1 VKLNRT
7 RALGALAIVALL
19 FGALPA
25 IGSSDALAQACDAP
39 EPLTFEMAYI
49 DETRA
54 GGEPLI
60 VTHPNGNLL
69 WGSHAGT
76 THFFS
81 PAAPDPTT
89 AAFLQNYE
97 GQTYQYYSEDGGETW
112 EFSPRTPIRGAVDSG
127 LPNSGFSDPEFA
139 IDKAG
144 NVFISEINLA
154 NIAFSKSSDGGKTYE
169 LMNVIG
175 ISMSDRQWMEADE
188 EDVLWFVANTF
199 GGGSPTAGEPVTGSL
214 ANRLYK
220 STDGGATFSAG
231 QSLIGNG
238 QRSSEIQVD
247 KSDGRLYQ
255 LDPRGSTLRMSVFAD
270 ARDQTPPNVDEE
282 QFVVAEDFSRL
293 SSIGP
298 TFDLDGSGNLYA
310 VWDDRGSANREKGIY
325 YTYSTDRGET
335 WSPAQKVN
343 TGDNL
348 AFWPWIAV
356 GDEGGVSITWLEN
369 DTATNNNPET
379 VPAGSGWD
387 VMVAQSLTGLGCE
400 ESDLAGFTVTK
411 ASDEPVHHGTVCNG
425 GTVCQARVVDR
436 RLGDYFSNAVD
447 ADGNTVI
454 AVSDTRSGG
463 AVALPLVI
471 RQTGGPTIGDGTEP
485 LRNDVVES
493 PEAEQPGSPG
503 DGSAREDQRNE
514 KAQGKGR

>member
-1 VKLNRT
+1 MNLT
-7 RALGALAIVALL
+7 RRIAALAVVAISVA
-19 FGALPA
+19 ALPTLA
-25 IGSSDALAQACDAP
+25 TGSGITALSGTDAACAAPAPLA
-39 EPLTFEMAYI
+39 FETAYI

-54 GGEPLI
+54 GGEPLV
-60 VTHPNGNLL
+60 VTHPDGTLL

-97 GQTYQYYSEDGGETW
+97 GQTYQYFSTDGGETW
-112 EFSPRTPIRGAVDSG
+112 EFSPRTPIGGAVDSG

-154 NIAFSKSSDGGKTYE
+154 NIAFSKSSDSGKSYT
-169 LMNVIG
+169 LQNVIG
-175 ISMSDRQWMEADE
+175 ISLSDRQWMEADE

-220 STDGGATFSAG
+220 SLDGGQTFSRG
-231 QSLIGNG
+231 QSLAGNG

-255 LDPRGSTLRMSVFAD
+255 LDPRGGTLRMSVFPD
-270 ARDQTPPNVDEE
+270 ARTQTPPNVTE
-282 QFVVAEDFSRL
+282 QQFTVASNVTRL

-298 TFDLDGSGNLYA
+298 TFDIDGKGNLYA
-310 VWDDRGSANREKGIY
+310 VWDDRGSATRDRGIY

-335 WSPAQKVN
+335 WSPAQRVSGD
-343 TGDNL
+343 TGL
-348 AFWPWIAV
+348 AIWPWIAV
-356 GDEGGVSITWLEN
+356 GDEGGVSIAWLQN
-369 DTATNNNPET
+369 DEGTSANPEA
-379 VPAGSGWD
+379 VPASSGWH
-387 VMVAQSLTGLGCE
+387 VEVAQSQTGLGCAD
-400 ESDLAGFTVTK
+400 SDLAGFTVTR
-411 ASDEPVHHGTVCNG
+411 ASDEPVHRGTICNG
-425 GTVCQARVVDR
+425 GTLCQAQAIDR

-447 ADGNTVI
+447 AEGRTVI
-454 AVSDTRSGG
+454 AVSDTRQGG

-471 RQTGGPTIGDGTEP
+471 RQVEGPTIGDGTEP
-485 LRNDVVES
+485 LRND
-493 PEAEQPGSPG
+493 G
-503 DGSAREDQRNE
+503 
-514 KAQGKGR
+514 

>member
-1 VKLNRT
+1 VRPT
-7 RALGALAIVALL
+7 RLRLLAAVAGLALL
-19 FGALPA
+19 TGVVPA
-25 IGSSDALAQACDAP
+25 VGGNLGVLAGDPAVCDAP
-39 EPLTFEMAYI
+39 APLEFEMDYI
-49 DETRA
+49 DTTRA

-60 VTHPNGNLL
+60 VTHPDGSLL

-97 GQTYQYYSEDGGETW
+97 GQTYQYYSTDGGETW
-112 EFSPRTPIRGAVDSG
+112 EFSPRTPISGAVDSG

-154 NIAFSKSSDGGKTYE
+154 NIAFSKSSDGGKTYT
-169 LMNVIG
+169 LQNVIG
-175 ISMSDRQWMEADE
+175 ISLSDRQWMEADE

-220 STDGGATFSAG
+220 STDGGRTFSAG
-231 QSLIGNG
+231 QSLMGNG

-255 LDPRGSTLRMSVFAD
+255 LDPRGNVLRMSVFPD
-270 ARDQTPPNVDEE
+270 ARSQTPPNVREE
-282 QFVVAEDFSRL
+282 QHVVATGFNRL

-298 TFDLDGSGNLYA
+298 TFDIDGKGNLYA
-310 VWDDRGSANREKGIY
+310 VWDDAGSAARPAGIY
-325 YTYSTDRGET
+325 YTYSTDRGLT
-335 WSPAQKVN
+335 WSEPQRVSS
-343 TGDNL
+343 GQGL

-356 GDEGGVSITWLEN
+356 GDEGGVSITWLQN
-369 DTATNNNPET
+369 DAATGTNPET
-379 VPAGSGWD
+379 VPAGSGWH
-387 VMVAQSLTGLGCE
+387 VVVAQSQTGLGCE
-400 ESDLAGFTVTK
+400 ASSVAGFTLTQ
-411 ASDEPVHHGTVCNG
+411 ASSEPVHTGTICNG
-425 GTVCQARVVDR
+425 GTVCQARLVDR

-447 ADGNTVI
+447 AEGRTVI
-454 AVSDTRSGG
+454 AVSDTRQGG

-471 RQTGGPTIGDGTEP
+471 RQTGGPTIGDGREP
-485 LRNDVVES
+485 LRNDDAVTPGAGL
-493 PEAEQPGSPG
+493 PEQAN
-503 DGSAREDQRNE
+503 DRARQARS
-514 KAQGKGR
+514 RR